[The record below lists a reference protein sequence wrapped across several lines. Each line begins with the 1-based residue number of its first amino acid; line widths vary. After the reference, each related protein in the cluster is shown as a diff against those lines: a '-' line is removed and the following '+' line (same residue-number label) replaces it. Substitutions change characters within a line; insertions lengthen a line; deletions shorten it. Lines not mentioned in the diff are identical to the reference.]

1 MSGASY
7 ATREPVK
14 SVPWHRLVVWDMFAN
29 GLTTGL
35 FLVAVLCEFMS
46 PDEFGAVAR
55 FAYPLALLFLTVDLV
70 LLVLDLGD
78 PWRFHHMLRV
88 FKPSSPMS
96 LGVWSL
102 TAYSFPLGVAAVFGF
117 LPMGSVVETVRWTAL
132 VLGIVPAFL
141 SAVYKGVLLSTSSQP
156 GWRDARWLGAYHTT
170 GAIVLG
176 AAEMIVLALVMGR
189 PEAATSLQHM
199 LMVDARGPSGPGG
212 ASDAGIATGSS
223 SRTRGDDAAT
233 RGGRAV
239 RRRDVAGGDSRDPG
253 LSGAGRGDPGF
264 RGELC
269 REVAARA
276 AAAPG
281 SLMPLARCDRTC
293 SAGMGG

>member
-1 MSGASY
+1 VSAMPHLQGY

-14 SVPWHRLVVWDMFAN
+14 PVPWHGLVVWDMFAN

-35 FLVAVLCEFMS
+35 FLVATLCEFMW
-46 PDEFGAVAR
+46 PDEFGPVAR
-55 FAYPLALLFLTVDLV
+55 FAYPLALVFLTIDLV

-78 PWRFHHMLRV
+78 PLRFHHMLRV

-102 TAYSFPLGVAAVFGF
+102 TAYSLPLTVAAGLGF
-117 LPMGSVVETVRWTAL
+117 LPATPVVETVRTMAL

-176 AAEMIVLALVMGR
+176 AAEMIVLALAMGR
-189 PEAATSLQHM
+189 PETAALLRDVLVIVLLVHLVPAVL
-199 LMVDARGPSGPGG
+199 LMRELRPV
-212 ASDAGIATGSS
+212 
-223 SRTRGDDAAT
+223 AT
-233 RGGRAV
+233 RGHGPMVPR
-239 RRRDVAGGDSRDPG
+239 
-253 LSGAGRGDPGF
+253 L
-264 RGELC
+264 
-269 REVAARA
+269 A
-276 AAAPG
+276 AAALLVGVLLPVG
-281 SLMPLARCDRTC
+281 LAFVPEVSLWVPVTLVFAGCFLARWLLVRLPHD
-293 SAGMGG
+293 GH